1 MRLMAKQDRAGEESP
16 EPVKISSLVAI
27 PLAAI
32 FGTTLSVWTW
42 HFVNSGNAG
51 TRLAGAPARIAI
63 LPFHGYSRSPEAERL
78 DKELTD
84 SLVILL
90 ARSAQVQAL
99 PAETNADPLAV
110 GRVLHT
116 SVMLIGLIQS
126 EGKQVRVNV
135 QIVRTRDAS
144 QLWAGG
150 FEGDPADIAGLSA
163 RISDSV
169 ASHLTALLD

>member
-1 MRLMAKQDRAGEESP
+1 MRTIAKGDWDGEESP
-16 EPVKISSLVAI
+16 EPVRMSSLLAV

-32 FGTTLSVWTW
+32 FGTTLSVWAW
-42 HFVNSGNAG
+42 HFLSSGSTPSSIASE
-51 TRLAGAPARIAI
+51 PARIAV

-99 PAETNADPLAV
+99 PADTNADPLAV

-116 SVMLIGLIQS
+116 DVMLIGL
-126 EGKQVRVNV
+126 VRNQGERVSVKV
-135 QIVRTRDAS
+135 QIVSTRDAS
-144 QLWAGG
+144 QLWSGEFNG
-150 FEGDPADIAGLSA
+150 ETRDIAGIAAL
-163 RISDSV
+163 ISNSV